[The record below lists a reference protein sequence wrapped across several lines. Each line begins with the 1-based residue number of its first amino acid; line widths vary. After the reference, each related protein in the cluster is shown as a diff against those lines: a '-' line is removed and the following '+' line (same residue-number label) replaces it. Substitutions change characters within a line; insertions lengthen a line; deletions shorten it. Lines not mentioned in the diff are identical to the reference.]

1 MMKINLYRERKFNYV
16 RNETGILYWNRND
29 RRGTQAVV

>member
-1 MMKINLYRERKFNYV
+1 MMKIKLYRERKFNYV

-29 RRGTQAVV
+29 R